1 MGFRLQHVC
10 GTRESFVMVKIMIKR
25 LVLSGLLVALTGCS
39 PTVQNIDATPP
50 KKGCVGQIEQTTQN
64 LTPVANKQLLEKA
77 IGAELEG
84 KLCDGKVLK
93 VKAPVKVYRVW
104 EKEKPL
110 FCLWT
115 MVVI

>member
-1 MGFRLQHVC
+1 MFVEPERLC
-10 GTRESFVMVKIMIKR
+10 DGEIMIKR

-77 IGAELEG
+77 IGAELE
-84 KLCDGKVLK
+84 
-93 VKAPVKVYRVW
+93 
-104 EKEKPL
+104 
-110 FCLWT
+110 
-115 MVVI
+115 